1 MSRRKPSAPREDVMD
16 RVARILALAQETA
29 DQAIADAHA
38 EAEKI
43 IADARQQ
50 AEQILGD
57 ARARSGT
64 F

>member
-1 MSRRKPSAPREDVMD
+1 MSRMKASVAREDVMD
-16 RVARILALAQETA
+16 RVARILSLAQQTA
-29 DQAIADAHA
+29 DQAIADAKA

-50 AEQILGD
+50 AEQILAD
-57 ARARSGT
+57 AQARSDT